1 MTETISLQQPAQVDM
16 DDARMRRVGWWFLL
30 VGFGG
35 FLLWALLAPLDA
47 GVSAPGTVMVSGYRK
62 VVDSLVPGRIAA
74 IEARDGDQV
83 EEGQVV
89 LRLDDAQSRSDYDI
103 AKGQWLVALA
113 TEARLSAERS
123 GGAAPVYPPELEAEA
138 ADPRAIAAMT
148 VQSQLFA
155 TRRAALNSELAAM
168 SENLRGLELQ
178 AAGLE
183 ASRQSKEDSL
193 KSMRKQLADLQP
205 LAAEGF
211 IARNRVLETER
222 TATALVGA
230 IGEDTGSLG
239 RYSQSI
245 AEIKARMRA
254 RREEG
259 RTEVETQLSDTQ
271 RDLAALTSRLEGLRF
286 ALDNTVIK
294 APVAGVVM
302 GLSVHTVGG
311 VVSPGNPLMYV
322 VPQDGT
328 LQIEAQIAPHL
339 IDKVRAGVPVDILFS
354 AFSQAT
360 TPRIPGEVL
369 SVSADVLVE
378 PKQGLPYYK
387 ATVQVTRE
395 GMALLRSY
403 EIRPGMPAE
412 VFFRTGE
419 RTAMNYLM
427 KPLLDRLQRGMTEP

>member
-1 MTETISLQQPAQVDM
+1 MAELASPLRSAQVDT

-30 VGFGG
+30 AGFGG
-35 FLLWALLAPLDA
+35 FLVWALLAPLDA

-62 VVDSLVPGRIAA
+62 VVDSLVPGRIVA
-74 IEARDGDQV
+74 IEARDGDVV

-89 LRLDDAQSRSDYDI
+89 LRLDDAQSRSEYDI
-103 AKGQWLVALA
+103 ARGQWLVALA
-113 TEARLSAERS
+113 TEARLSAERT
-123 GGAAPVYPPELEAEA
+123 GAAAPAYPPELEADA

-155 TRRAALNSELAAM
+155 TRRAALDSELAAM
-168 SENLRGLELQ
+168 AESLRGLELQ
-178 AAGLE
+178 AAGVE

-193 KSMRKQLADLQP
+193 KSLRGQLADLQP

-211 IARNRVLETER
+211 IARHRVLETER

-230 IGEDTGSLG
+230 IGEDTGNLG
-239 RYSQSI
+239 QLRQSI
-245 AEIKARMRA
+245 AEIEARMRA
-254 RREEG
+254 RREAG
-259 RTEVETQLSDTQ
+259 RTEVESQLADTQ
-271 RDLAALTSRLEGLRF
+271 RDLAALASRLEGLRF
-286 ALDNTVIK
+286 SLDNTVIE

-311 VVSPGNPLMYV
+311 VVAPGNPLMYV
-322 VPQDGT
+322 VPQGGT
-328 LQIEAQIAPHL
+328 LQVEAQIAPHL
-339 IDKVRAGVPVDILFS
+339 IDKVRAGQPVDVLFS
-354 AFSQAT
+354 AFSQST

-378 PKQGLPYYK
+378 PKEGLPYYK
-387 ATVQVTRE
+387 ATVQVKPE
-395 GMALLRSY
+395 GLTLLKSH

-427 KPLLDRLQRGMTEP
+427 KPLLDRLNRGMTEP